1 MPTLKQNQT
10 IGAYKVVFP
19 IHEGQYAET
28 YRVKDAAGKNYFL
41 KLFNLARL
49 HRSQF
54 DADGKV
60 LEIEISKHLNHPNVI
75 HYHDSD
81 ELIFAG
87 QKIAYAVYDFISG
100 ETAAAKT
107 TREQRCSVYLAKK
120 IVEGVLEGLK
130 YLHTLPNPIIHNEL
144 TIQNIMLDMDNEMA
158 PIVIDFGYARFLD
171 QDCKAFQKEGL
182 NPFYLAPEAMSGVFT
197 AQTDLFQV
205 GIMLYHLLFGLPPY
219 YMDLAPFGDDRDAI
233 EEALLLERRKPLRV
247 LNSSLFELD
256 EQLINIIAKAT
267 ASDVNDRFQSADEF
281 LKALRGEIKVD
292 VGLKMPKEKEKT
304 GKSANKEHGV
314 RRGNGFADVIGMEE
328 LKAKLTRDVI
338 KVLKDPEG
346 AAKFNIHIPNGIL
359 FYGPPGC
366 GKTYFA
372 RKFAEE
378 AGLNFME
385 ITCSD
390 IASPYIHGG
399 QTKIAGVFDEAR
411 KNAPTILFMDEVD
424 ALIADRGLHNNV
436 SESGEVNEFL
446 SQLNES
452 GKDGVLVIAATNYP
466 SRIDKAAIRAGRL
479 EHKYY
484 IPMPN
489 AETRK
494 GLLELYLRK
503 TQADFGIDTD
513 KLAKLTENYSS
524 KELQFIVD
532 EAAHVVYGEDKEY
545 ITMEILEEVIRQH
558 KPNLTKKDLEKFEQ
572 ERRIFEGDPNGGRKP
587 IGFC

>member
-1 MPTLKQNQT
+1 MPTLKQNQS
-10 IGAYKVVFP
+10 IGNYKVAFP
-19 IHEGQYAET
+19 IHDGSYAET
-28 YRVKDAAGKNYFL
+28 YRVKDASGKNYFL

-54 DADGKV
+54 DVNGKV
-60 LEIEISKHLNHPNVI
+60 LEIEITKNLNHPNVL
-75 HYHDSD
+75 HYHDGG
-81 ELIFAG
+81 ELLLNG

-100 ETAAAKT
+100 ETAATKT
-107 TREQRCSVYLAKK
+107 TREQRCGVYLAKK

-130 YLHTLPNPIIHNEL
+130 YLHSLPTPIIHNEL
-144 TIQNIMLDMDNEMA
+144 TIQNIMLDMDKELE
-158 PIVIDFGYARFLD
+158 PIIIDFGYARFLN
-171 QDCKAFQKEGL
+171 QDSKAFQKDGL
-182 NPFYLAPEAMSGVFT
+182 NPFYLAPEAMSGIFT

-205 GIMLYHLLFGLPPY
+205 GIMLYHLLFGMPPY
-219 YMDLAPFGDDRDAI
+219 YFDLASFGSDRDAI
-233 EEALLLERRKPLRV
+233 EEALLLERRKPLKV
-247 LNSSLFELD
+247 LNAKLYELD
-256 EQLINIIAKAT
+256 EQLINCIAKAT
-267 ASDVNDRFQSADEF
+267 ASDVNDRFHSADEF

-292 VGLKMPKEKEKT
+292 LGLKMPTEKAKT
-304 GKSANKEHGV
+304 GKAANKEHGV

-346 AAKFNIHIPNGIL
+346 AAKFNIYIPNGVL

-399 QTKIAGVFDEAR
+399 QTKIANVFDEAR

-452 GKDGVLVIAATNYP
+452 GKEGVLVIAATNYP
-466 SRIDKAAIRAGRL
+466 TKIDKAALRAGRL

-484 IPMPN
+484 IPMPDE
-489 AETRK
+489 ATRK

-524 KELQFIVD
+524 KELQFIID

-545 ITMEILEEVIRQH
+545 ITMEVLEDVIRQH

-572 ERRIFEGDPNGGRKP
+572 ERRVFEGDPNGGRKP